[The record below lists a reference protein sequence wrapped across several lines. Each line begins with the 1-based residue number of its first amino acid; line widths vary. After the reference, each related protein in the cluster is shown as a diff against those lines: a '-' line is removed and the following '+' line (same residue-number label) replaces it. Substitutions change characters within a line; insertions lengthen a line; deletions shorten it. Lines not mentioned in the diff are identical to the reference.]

1 MFVRPWCLGMSSYKF
16 LISWQ
21 RMEIIAYVH
30 NVCMYVHV
38 QSTLDI
44 FNFCVILTLHILTL
58 SIIYSSLLCSPATG
72 RGSPRCP
79 RRCPCWAGHSAARG
93 SCWSPRRRPPRPRTA
108 RCSTAPGSGTA
119 RTDTP
124 VISGIIL
131 QIIIF
136 HLWPADR
143 GRTTGPT
150 LTSPSPGSLCW
161 PPQWSSWT

>member
-1 MFVRPWCLGMSSYKF
+1 MY
-16 LISWQ
+16 I
-21 RMEIIAYVH
+21 
-30 NVCMYVHV
+30 MYVC
-38 QSTLDI
+38 TCTIYII

-79 RRCPCWAGHSAARG
+79 RLCPCWAGHSAARG

-124 VISGIIL
+124 VISGIMPSNNHIPL
-131 QIIIF
+131 VTWGQGPDHWPHSDQPQPRVALLASAVVIMDLAIAIF
-136 HLWPADR
+136 RSTDL
-143 GRTTGPT
+143 GRHY
-150 LTSPSPGSLCW
+150 LYMKSYVNSM
-161 PPQWSSWT
+161 